1 MVFNRRLATS
11 TLPEIL
17 HTVGT
22 LVRKSTLMV
31 KQLKEVIL
39 LVIDHKR
46 VYSTAAWSSSRA

>member
-46 VYSTAAWSSSRA
+46 VYFTAA